1 MGLSKKGAVFG
12 AGADVVV
19 EAETDGMGRKK
30 KHKRHNNLEGVQK
43 IQNKES
49 KQILK
54 TAANAVMEF
63 DRVMQKKV
71 ATAILLNRPHDIDS
85 LLML

>member
-1 MGLSKKGAVFG
+1 MVKERGL
-12 AGADVVV
+12 GADVV

-30 KHKRHNNLEGVQK
+30 KHKHSNRGRHNNLEGVQK
-43 IQNKES
+43 IQNKKS
-49 KQILK
+49 KQMLK

>member
-1 MGLSKKGAVFG
+1 MG
-12 AGADVVV
+12 VV

-30 KHKRHNNLEGVQK
+30 KHKHSNRGRDNNLEGVQR

-54 TAANAVMEF
+54 TAANAVVEF